1 MTATVYGVPRSQAHP
16 RAWEE
21 TEAILRPLT
30 EELVMGRH
38 GPRVIGGDFNRPAG
52 SSRELAIWRDHGWQ
66 EIQDLALARWG
77 KAVEMTCKHATRH
90 DFLWLSPEAA
100 ALCSGSEVHHSFV
113 DHVVLEAKLHVPSSA
128 CRIFTWPRPS
138 TIPWDDTQ
146 VDLWHQTVSPLVAGP
161 SEGLPVQCKGRATR
175 IEPST
180 REVCPGV
187 LRASRPGEAVIAN
200 DLLGREVKRWF
211 QRLRRLQS
219 LKHALGVGKQTDQAR
234 QYRSQLWRSVLNAKG
249 FAPTFADWWPRRVV
263 RLHGAPQVMQEMP
276 NAAQAAIIYDDFH
289 SNYRKLESWHLRK
302 RSSVLQSKYAESSRV
317 LFAAF
322 VRPDHLCSRRL
333 SGTMP
338 TKSWG
343 LRVPCA
349 VFPPGKSALSRWN
362 QHVEIRPEHWDRIQQ
377 WLCTVRKLKKTA
389 ARGPDAYARLD
400 LLNMVEVACLRGVPL
415 AGGMADVVKAFNGLP
430 RVPLLRAA
438 ARLGFPQCVLK
449 PWVSFISL
457 VKRRFLMGEAVSEAV
472 ASTSGFIEGDPLSV
486 TAMSVA
492 SILYHQYM
500 HFFEPRVQHASYVDN
515 LAVTAESVYLAARGF
530 CVMESFWEILGL
542 QLDNEKSYFWATT
555 AQDRKLLVSLGL
567 TVAEHRRELGG
578 YLTFGPRHRVADM
591 AQRLELL
598 TPIWPVLR
606 RSRAPARQKWA
617 AVTTKFWP
625 MVFHGAAS
633 CWLSDTAV
641 DKLRAKMAWALGWT
655 CAGAGPDLRALTEG
669 PMELDPAF
677 FQIWTCMRDFQRLAS
692 KSSTLQQLWVEFM
705 GDFHGRS
712 LAGPFSTLHHHAE
725 ALNWGFLEP
734 PQVTDHRG
742 SSHDFLTL
750 PKRSLRRLLE
760 DAWAQK
766 VMRRQASRAALRDMG
781 DLDIQL
787 ARELGPQHNA
797 QQRAW
802 LGMVRAGAAI
812 TASQQACFDLSKT
825 DCCLHCQVPDT
836 REHRLFDCPLFQ
848 GGGLVRDAGDN
859 RPLTELLLPCWHPEL
874 GGHLRDL
881 VGLPDMGW
889 QWTRPPNELPHVDI
903 FTDGSCMYGAED
915 YLALGAWAAVCAQM
929 SLVVAS
935 GLMVGL
941 CQTIDRCELFAILV
955 ALRWTADV
963 GCGLTIWTDSKFAFE
978 GLLALL
984 HGETCAGL
992 GHQDL
997 WREIEALIPACRA
1010 VYAQWVPSHVD
1021 PGNCDDP
1028 VAAYAAQW
1036 NQVADRQAGLMNHM
1050 RAKSFLGRH
1059 ARILQHRQNRRR
1071 RMRALAAQYVKVAE
1085 ATNVARRHT
1094 GDHEDVPLAEL
1105 VQCEAHMRDGFA
1117 DLFPPNWFHFIKCSG
1132 GFGQVEARDIVQ
1144 RLLTSDEE
1152 VAPRFWVS
1160 WIELVFLVVMVFGC
1174 GDQYRGRTLSYW
1186 VSCVRQV
1193 LRPLLIR
1200 FGARGWLA
1208 RGAICGVC
1216 FAVETVLVGVSSEDF
1231 AISRN
1236 LFQEWRAGRV
1246 IKKIADLSRPLRP

>member
-1 MTATVYGVPRSQAHP
+1 M
-16 RAWEE
+16 
-21 TEAILRPLT
+21 
-30 EELVMGRH
+30 
-38 GPRVIGGDFNRPAG
+38 
-52 SSRELAIWRDHGWQ
+52 
-66 EIQDLALARWG
+66 ALAQAQLCPPVKVCRILQG
-77 KAVEMTCKHATRH
+77 SFRSLCPARPPVLETIVRHHAYEVLGVDVVSNQLHLGGIPSGRGASCFSVEGHPIHLTKV
-90 DFLWLSPEAA
+90 EG
-100 ALCSGSEVHHSFV
+100 ALCSVPAGEICLIQEGSNIEQEKFLS
-113 DHVVLEAKLHVPSSA
+113 
-128 CRIFTWPRPS
+128 
-138 TIPWDDTQ
+138 
-146 VDLWHQTVSPLVAGP
+146 
-161 SEGLPVQCKGRATR
+161 
-175 IEPST
+175 EPSHVF
-180 REVCPGV
+180 E
-187 LRASRPGEAVIAN
+187 EFI
-200 DLLGREVKRWF
+200 E
-211 QRLRRLQS
+211 
-219 LKHALGVGKQTDQAR
+219 
-234 QYRSQLWRSVLNAKG
+234 LWQ
-249 FAPTFADWWPRRVV
+249 P
-263 RLHGAPQVMQEMP
+263 
-276 NAAQAAIIYDDFH
+276 
-289 SNYRKLESWHLRK
+289 
-302 RSSVLQSKYAESSRV
+302 
-317 LFAAF
+317 
-322 VRPDHLCSRRL
+322 
-333 SGTMP
+333 
-338 TKSWG
+338 
-343 LRVPCA
+343 
-349 VFPPGKSALSRWN
+349 RWN
-362 QHVEIRPEHWDRIQQ
+362 QHVEIRPEHWDRILNFTRFLRPVASFVFPPLGIQQ

-400 LLNMVEVACLRGVPL
+400 LLNMAPCHVEQLLGLLTAIENGTVEWPAQILNGFVCAVNKQNGRSGADGYRPICLLSVIYRVWASIRTKQLLRSLAQTAPAEMFGFMPAKETADMWIFLQAQVEVACLRGVPL